1 MAEAPLVG
9 LVLTVDQRG
18 SRHAADRVGDLL
30 AALDDTPTLLAFR
43 RTAGDEVQALVSEG
57 AQLPALVEG
66 VLRSGGWRLGLGLGA
81 VETPLPHDVREA
93 RGPAFVRARAAVEAA
108 RTSPAGLRVH
118 APAAAE
124 RSARALESALWL
136 WASLLERRT
145 DRGWDVVDLVDA
157 GATYEQ
163 AAHRLGITPSAV
175 SQRAAAAGLAE
186 GRRARELVAHL
197 AALALAD
204 AALAEPQ
211 PAQAREEP

>member
-1 MAEAPLVG
+1 MADAPLVG

-30 AALDDTPTLLAFR
+30 DVLADAPTLLAFR
-43 RTAGDEVQALVSEG
+43 RTAGDEVQALVTDAE
-57 AQLPALVEG
+57 QLPALVER

-81 VETPLPHDVREA
+81 VEAPLPQDVREA

-118 APAAAE
+118 APESAE
-124 RSARALESALWL
+124 TAARALESALWL

-157 GATYEQ
+157 GNTYEQ

-197 AALALAD
+197 AGLALTSAD
-204 AALAEPQ
+204 PAEAGERP
-211 PAQAREEP
+211 

>member
-1 MAEAPLVG
+1 MADAPLVG

-30 AALDDTPTLLAFR
+30 DVLADAPTLLAFR
-43 RTAGDEVQALVSEG
+43 RTAGDEVQALVTDAE
-57 AQLPALVEG
+57 QLPALVER
-66 VLRSGGWRLGLGLGA
+66 VLRSGGWRLGLGLGP
-81 VETPLPHDVREA
+81 VEAPLPQDVREA
-93 RGPAFVRARAAVEAA
+93 RGPAFVRARTAVEAA

-118 APAAAE
+118 APEAAE
-124 RSARALESALWL
+124 TAARALESALWL

-157 GATYEQ
+157 GNTYEQ

-197 AALALAD
+197 ADLALT
-204 AALAEPQ
+204 AAHLAEGGGRP
-211 PAQAREEP
+211 